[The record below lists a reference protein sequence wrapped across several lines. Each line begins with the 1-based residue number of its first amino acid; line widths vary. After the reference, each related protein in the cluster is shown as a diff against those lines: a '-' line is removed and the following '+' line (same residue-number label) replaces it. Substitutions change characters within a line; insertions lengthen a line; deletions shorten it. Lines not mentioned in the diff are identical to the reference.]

1 MPCSL
6 PPLLCVLQSA
16 VDSVIQSRGS
26 IDILINNAGV
36 CQLGPAA
43 DLPLEAVRSTLDTNV
58 TGVLAVTQAVFPH
71 MAKQRAGRI
80 LNISSVSGF
89 CHV

>member
-1 MPCSL
+1 MFSPCF
-6 PPLLCVLQSA
+6 LQSA
-16 VDSVIQSRGS
+16 VDKVVQGSGS

-36 CQLGPAA
+36 FQLGPAA
-43 DLPLEAVRSTLDTNV
+43 DVPLEAMRSTLDTNV

-71 MAKQRAGRI
+71 MAAQRAGRI
-80 LNISSVSGF
+80 LNISSASGF